1 MNLSELTMYE
11 ACVLHS
17 RAERV
22 LKSIVS
28 SHLEV
33 WKLTRME
40 WLVLATL
47 GTRDNRHQGLTMT
60 EVAEVLDVT
69 LPQLNA
75 LTSKLIAMN
84 YMKQTQSGSD
94 KRIKVLQVTKTGHN
108 AITALEKDMRNAMKE
123 WLKDVELHDINNYMH
138 TLQILGFSDNKSAK

>member
-1 MNLSELTMYE
+1 MYE

-22 LKSIVS
+22 LKGIISN
-28 SHLEV
+28 HLDA

-47 GTRDNRHQGLTMT
+47 AIRDNRHQGLTMT
-60 EVAEVLDVT
+60 EVGEILDVT

-75 LTSKLIAMN
+75 LTIKLISMG
-84 YMKQTQSGSD
+84 YMKQTKSGSD
-94 KRIKVLQVTKTGHN
+94 KRIKILQVTKTGN
-108 AITALEKDMRNAMKE
+108 DVIIALEKNMRSAMKD
-123 WLKDVELHDINNYMH
+123 WLKDVDRNQIMNYMH
-138 TLQILGFSDNKSAK
+138 TLQILGYSDKNI